1 MISHV
6 WLTQLHLAAIKATSS
21 LDHNGPTDA
30 PCERS
35 LRPSPGI
42 PIAAVLSQTSH
53 DPWNILKPWKY
64 LWNLMAS
71 YGILW
76 HLMASYGIYGS
87 NLWYV
92 HCTQFVHVLFVDL
105 CSIYLQRALEDA
117 VCIYHIDPYRMIPST
132 CRTEWNI
139 MLSPQCNGCN
149 GCNAVLCDCTSIC
162 FWPGR
167 AALWDNPLEEKMEK
181 EETIGNHGFVV
192 SCFKFV
198 RQLHPSRKGK
208 SNLIQSSMQHWL
220 IVRLQVSLCLFRLQV
235 LLN

>member
-1 MISHV
+1 M

-21 LDHNGPTDA
+21 LDHYGPTDA

-64 LWNLMAS
+64 
-71 YGILW
+71 LW

-181 EETIGNHGFVV
+181 EETI
-192 SCFKFV
+192 V
-198 RQLHPSRKGK
+198 RQLHPRKGK

-220 IVRLQVSLCLFRLQV
+220 IVRLQVSAFFVCRCCWINKAHAWWIDCRGSQRRRCQHMQTHG
-235 LLN
+235 